1 MVQFLTNILNPIF
14 GPMGVTPADLSAYIT
29 QVQGHV
35 WAILA
40 VLLVMIVV
48 LIAAKKAKK
57 GKKHV
62 IRWSAVLACIAAI
75 TLIVN
80 MMCYGPLYNNIS
92 SFLNASKA
100 ELSQETIAASKAV
113 IKKVGEEGLVLVKNN
128 GLLPLN
134 SDVKKLNVFGWGS
147 TNPILGGTGSGSSDG
162 SSAVGFLQSFQDA
175 GYTTNADLTKI
186 YTDYRADRPTVAMAS
201 QDWTLPEPTVD
212 K

>member
-48 LIAAKKAKK
+48 LIVAKKAKK

-62 IRWSAVLACIAAI
+62 IRWGAVLACIAAI

-80 MMCYGPLYNNIS
+80 MMCYGPRAKRAWCWS
-92 SFLNASKA
+92 R
-100 ELSQETIAASKAV
+100 
-113 IKKVGEEGLVLVKNN
+113 
-128 GLLPLN
+128 
-134 SDVKKLNVFGWGS
+134 
-147 TNPILGGTGSGSSDG
+147 
-162 SSAVGFLQSFQDA
+162 
-175 GYTTNADLTKI
+175 TTACC
-186 YTDYRADRPTVAMAS
+186 R
-201 QDWTLPEPTVD
+201 
-212 K
+212 